1 MLATERAIVPAS
13 FHGRAIKS
21 CWCVY
26 VPRLKQIRRVSKQ
39 LMSYD
44 GSMISDADKSKG
56 VQKN

>member
-26 VPRLKQIRRVSKQ
+26 VPIRRVSKQ